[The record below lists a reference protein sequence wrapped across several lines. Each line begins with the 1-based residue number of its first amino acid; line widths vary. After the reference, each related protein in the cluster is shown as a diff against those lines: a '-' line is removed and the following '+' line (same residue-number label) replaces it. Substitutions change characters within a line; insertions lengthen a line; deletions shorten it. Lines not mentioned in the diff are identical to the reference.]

1 MVETDGESSMLTDG
15 LTLISEFWREVGVKL
30 FVKPQDRT
38 VLRNRA
44 YSGAAVMVA
53 AQGLDL
59 AMPTADM
66 SPDELA
72 PVHQD
77 TYAWPKWG
85 QYVETRARRAS
96 PATSPPRRC

>member
-15 LTLISEFWREVGVKL
+15 LTLISEFWREIGVKL

-59 AMPTADM
+59 AMPTAEM

-72 PVHQD
+72 RSTRTPMPGRNGAS
-77 TYAWPKWG
+77 TSRP
-85 QYVETRARRAS
+85 RARRAS